1 MSEFLSSAPLSFDP
15 AALRK
20 QLGLTEAEMIDLLTG
35 DPLTSL
41 TRQTMLSSLLETSPL
56 DRLRTLLT
64 APPLAGKPLPDMDPE
79 TVSAFLSGGP
89 LPEPE
94 LCSLFTSAMTRL
106 RDPEAGSAP
115 TPEEM
120 LAADRDIF
128 LEKTGLPLSVLS
140 RIAASQPDA
149 DGYPELAL
157 LTASALLSNLLH

>member
-20 QLGLTEAEMIDLLTG
+20 QLGLTEEEMTDLLTG

-41 TRQTMLSSLLETSPL
+41 TRQTMLSSLLGTSPI
-56 DRLRTLLT
+56 DRLRTLLST
-64 APPLAGKPLPDMDPE
+64 PPLSGKPLPDMDPE
-79 TVSAFLSGGP
+79 TVSAFLSGSP

-120 LAADRDIF
+120 LNADRGIF
-128 LEKTGLPLSVLS
+128 LEKAGLPLSVLS
-140 RIAASQPDA
+140 QIAASQPDA
-149 DGYPELAL
+149 DEYPTLAF

>member
-20 QLGLTEAEMIDLLTG
+20 QSGLTEEEMTDLLTG

-41 TRQTMLSSLLETSPL
+41 TRQTMLSSLLTTSPL
-56 DRLRTLLT
+56 DRLRTLLS

-79 TVSAFLSGGP
+79 TVSAFLSGSP

-120 LAADRDIF
+120 LNADRDVF
-128 LEKTGLPLSVLS
+128 LEKTGLPASVLS
-140 RIAASQPDA
+140 RIAASQPNA
-149 DGYPELAL
+149 DECPTLAF

>member
-20 QLGLTEAEMIDLLTG
+20 QLGLTEEEMTDLLTG

-41 TRQTMLSSLLETSPL
+41 TRQTMLSSLLTTSPL
-56 DRLRTLLT
+56 DRLRTLLST
-64 APPLAGKPLPDMDPE
+64 PPLAGKPLPDMDPE
-79 TVSAFLSGGP
+79 TVSAFLSGSP

-120 LAADRDIF
+120 LNADRGIF

-149 DGYPELAL
+149 DEYPTLAF

>member
-15 AALRK
+15 AALRQK
-20 QLGLTEAEMIDLLTG
+20 LGLTEEEMTDLLTG

-41 TRQTMLSSLLETSPL
+41 TRQTMLSSLLTTSPL
-56 DRLRTLLT
+56 DRLRTLLS
-64 APPLAGKPLPDMDPE
+64 APPLAGKPLPDAAPE
-79 TVSAFLSGGP
+79 TVSAFLSGSP

-115 TPEEM
+115 APEEM
-120 LAADRDIF
+120 LNADRDVF
-128 LEKTGLPLSVLS
+128 LEKTGLPASVLS
-140 RIAASQPDA
+140 RTAASQPDA
-149 DGYPELAL
+149 DEYPTLAF

>member
-20 QLGLTEAEMIDLLTG
+20 QLGLTEEEMTDLLTG

-41 TRQTMLSSLLETSPL
+41 TRQTMLFSLLGTSPI
-56 DRLRTLLT
+56 DRLRTLLST
-64 APPLAGKPLPDMDPE
+64 PPLSGKPLPDMDPE
-79 TVSAFLSGGP
+79 TVSAFLSGSP

-115 TPEEM
+115 TLEEM
-120 LAADRDIF
+120 LNADRGIF
-128 LEKTGLPLSVLS
+128 LEKAGLPLSILS

-149 DGYPELAL
+149 DEYPTLAF

>member
-20 QLGLTEAEMIDLLTG
+20 QLGLTDEEMTDLLTG

-41 TRQTMLSSLLETSPL
+41 TRQTMLSSLLTTSPL
-56 DRLRTLLT
+56 DRLRTLLST
-64 APPLAGKPLPDMDPE
+64 PPLSGKPLPDMDPE
-79 TVSAFLSGGP
+79 TVSAFLSGSP

-106 RDPEAGSAP
+106 RDPKAGSAP
-115 TPEEM
+115 APEEM
-120 LAADRDIF
+120 LNADRGIF
-128 LEKTGLPLSVLS
+128 LEKAGLPLSVLS

-149 DGYPELAL
+149 DEYPTLAF

>member
-20 QLGLTEAEMIDLLTG
+20 QLGLTEEEMTDLLTG

-41 TRQTMLSSLLETSPL
+41 TRQTMLSSLLTTSPL
-56 DRLRTLLT
+56 DRLRTLLST
-64 APPLAGKPLPDMDPE
+64 PPLSGKPLPDAAPE
-79 TVSAFLSGGP
+79 TVSAFLSGSP

-120 LAADRDIF
+120 LNADRGIF
-128 LEKTGLPLSVLS
+128 LEKAGLPLSVLS

-149 DGYPELAL
+149 DAYPKLAS

>member
-15 AALRK
+15 TALRK
-20 QLGLTEAEMIDLLTG
+20 QLGLTEEEMTDLLTG
-35 DPLTSL
+35 DSLTSL
-41 TRQTMLSSLLETSPL
+41 TRQTMLSSLLTTSPL
-56 DRLRTLLT
+56 DRLRTLLST
-64 APPLAGKPLPDMDPE
+64 PPLSGKPLPDMDPE
-79 TVSAFLSGGP
+79 TVSAFLSGSP

-115 TPEEM
+115 TLEEM
-120 LAADRDIF
+120 LNADRGIF
-128 LEKTGLPLSVLS
+128 LEKAGLPLSILS

-149 DGYPELAL
+149 DEYPTLAF

>member
-20 QLGLTEAEMIDLLTG
+20 QLGLTEEEMTALLTG

-41 TRQTMLSSLLETSPL
+41 TRQTMLSSLLGTSPI
-56 DRLRTLLT
+56 DRLRTLLS
-64 APPLAGKPLPDMDPE
+64 APPLSGKPLPDMDSE
-79 TVSAFLSGGP
+79 TVSAFLSGSP

-120 LAADRDIF
+120 LNADRGIF
-128 LEKTGLPLSVLS
+128 LEKAGLPLSVLS
-140 RIAASQPDA
+140 RTAASQPDA
-149 DGYPELAL
+149 DEYPTLAF

>member
-20 QLGLTEAEMIDLLTG
+20 QLWLTEEEMTDLLTG

-41 TRQTMLSSLLETSPL
+41 TRQAMLSSLLQTSPI
-56 DRLRTLLT
+56 DRLRTLLST
-64 APPLAGKPLPDMDPE
+64 PPLAGKPLPDAAPE
-79 TVSAFLSGGP
+79 TVSAFLSGSP

-115 TPEEM
+115 IPEEM
-120 LAADRDIF
+120 LADSRDVF
-128 LEKTGLPLSVLS
+128 VEKTGLPPSVLS
-140 RIAASQPDA
+140 RIAASQQDA
-149 DGYPELAL
+149 DRCPALAS
-157 LTASALLSNLLH
+157 LTAAALPANLLH

>member
-20 QLGLTEAEMIDLLTG
+20 QLGLTEEEMTALLTG
-35 DPLTSL
+35 DLLTSL
-41 TRQTMLSSLLETSPL
+41 TRQTMLSSLLETSPI
-56 DRLRTLLT
+56 DRLRTLLS

-79 TVSAFLSGGP
+79 TVSAFLSGSP

-94 LCSLFTSAMTRL
+94 LCPLFTSAMTRL

-115 TPEEM
+115 TPEKM
-120 LAADRDIF
+120 LAADRDVF
-128 LEKTGLPLSVLS
+128 LEKTGLPASVLS

-149 DGYPELAL
+149 DEYPTLAF

>member
-20 QLGLTEAEMIDLLTG
+20 QLGLTEEEMTDLLTG

-41 TRQTMLSSLLETSPL
+41 TRQTMLSSLIETSPL
-56 DRLRTLLT
+56 DRLRTLLS

-79 TVSAFLSGGP
+79 TVSAFLSGSP

-120 LAADRDIF
+120 LNADRGIF
-128 LEKTGLPLSVLS
+128 LKKTDLPASVLS

-149 DGYPELAL
+149 DEYPTLAF

>member
-20 QLGLTEAEMIDLLTG
+20 QLGLTEEEMTDLLTG
-35 DPLTSL
+35 DPLASL
-41 TRQTMLSSLLETSPL
+41 TRQVMLSSLLETSPL

-79 TVSAFLSGGP
+79 TVSAFLSGSP

-120 LAADRDIF
+120 LNADRSIF

-149 DGYPELAL
+149 DGYPTLAF

>member
-20 QLGLTEAEMIDLLTG
+20 QSGLTEEEMTDLLTG

-41 TRQTMLSSLLETSPL
+41 TRQTMLSSLLTTSPL
-56 DRLRTLLT
+56 DRLRTLLS
-64 APPLAGKPLPDMDPE
+64 APPLAGKPLPDAAPE
-79 TVSAFLSGGP
+79 TVSAFLSGSP

-106 RDPEAGSAP
+106 RDPEASSAP
-115 TPEEM
+115 TPEKM
-120 LAADRDIF
+120 LAADRDVF
-128 LEKTGLPLSVLS
+128 LKKTDLPASALS

-149 DGYPELAL
+149 DEYPTLAF

>member
-1 MSEFLSSAPLSFDP
+1 MSEFLSYAPLSFDP

-20 QLGLTEAEMIDLLTG
+20 QLGLTEEEMTDLLTG
-35 DPLTSL
+35 DPLASL
-41 TRQTMLSSLLETSPL
+41 TRQVMLSSLLETSPL

-79 TVSAFLSGGP
+79 TVSAFLSGSP

-120 LAADRDIF
+120 LNADRSIF

-149 DGYPELAL
+149 DGYPTLAF

>member
-20 QLGLTEAEMIDLLTG
+20 QLGLTEEEMIDLLTG
-35 DPLTSL
+35 DPLASL
-41 TRQTMLSSLLETSPL
+41 TRQVMLSSLLETSPP
-56 DRLRTLLT
+56 DRLRTLLST
-64 APPLAGKPLPDMDPE
+64 PPLSGKPLPDAASE
-79 TVSAFLSGGP
+79 TVSAFLSGSP

-120 LAADRDIF
+120 LADSRDVF
-128 LEKTGLPLSVLS
+128 VEKTGLPLSVLS

-149 DGYPELAL
+149 DVYPELAL
-157 LTASALLSNLLH
+157 LTASALLANLLH

>member
-20 QLGLTEAEMIDLLTG
+20 QLGLTEEEMTDLLTG
-35 DPLTSL
+35 APLTSL

-64 APPLAGKPLPDMDPE
+64 APPLAGKPLPDMDSE
-79 TVSAFLSGGP
+79 TVSAFLSGSP

-128 LEKTGLPLSVLS
+128 LEKAGLPLSVLS

-149 DGYPELAL
+149 DGYPTLAF

>member
-20 QLGLTEAEMIDLLTG
+20 QLGLTEEEMTDLLTG

-41 TRQTMLSSLLETSPL
+41 TRQTMLSSLLETSPH
-56 DRLRTLLT
+56 DRLRTLLS

-79 TVSAFLSGGP
+79 TVSAFLSGSP

-120 LAADRDIF
+120 LAADRSIF
-128 LEKTGLPLSVLS
+128 LEKAGLPLSVLS

-149 DGYPELAL
+149 DGYPTLAF

>member
-20 QLGLTEAEMIDLLTG
+20 QLGLTEEEMIDLLTG

-41 TRQTMLSSLLETSPL
+41 TRQTMLSSLLKTSPL

-79 TVSAFLSGGP
+79 TVSAFLSGSP

-128 LEKTGLPLSVLS
+128 LEKVGLPSSVLS

-149 DGYPELAL
+149 DGYPTLAF

>member
-15 AALRK
+15 TALRK
-20 QLGLTEAEMIDLLTG
+20 QSGLTEEEMTDLLTG

-41 TRQTMLSSLLETSPL
+41 TRQTMLSSLLTTSPL
-56 DRLRTLLT
+56 DRLRTLLST
-64 APPLAGKPLPDMDPE
+64 PPLSGKPLPDMDPE
-79 TVSAFLSGGP
+79 TVSAFLSGSP

-120 LAADRDIF
+120 LNADRGIF
-128 LEKTGLPLSVLS
+128 LEKAGLPLSVLS

-149 DGYPELAL
+149 DEYPTLAF

>member
-120 LAADRDIF
+120 LNADRDIF
-128 LEKTGLPLSVLS
+128 LEKAGLPLSVLS

-157 LTASALLSNLLH
+157 LTASALLANLLH

>member
-15 AALRK
+15 AALRQK
-20 QLGLTEAEMIDLLTG
+20 LGLTEEEMTDLLTG

-56 DRLRTLLT
+56 DRLRTLLS

-79 TVSAFLSGGP
+79 TVSAFLSGSP

-120 LAADRDIF
+120 LNVGRGIF
-128 LEKTGLPLSVLS
+128 LEKAGLPLSVLS

-149 DGYPELAL
+149 DEYPTLAF

>member
-79 TVSAFLSGGP
+79 TVSAFLSGSP

-128 LEKTGLPLSVLS
+128 LEKAGLSLSVLS

-149 DGYPELAL
+149 DGYPTLAF
-157 LTASALLSNLLH
+157 LTASALLANLLH

>member
-20 QLGLTEAEMIDLLTG
+20 QLGLTEEEMTDLLTG

-41 TRQTMLSSLLETSPL
+41 TRQTMLSSLLTTSPL
-56 DRLRTLLT
+56 DRLRTLLST
-64 APPLAGKPLPDMDPE
+64 PPLSGKPLPDMDPE
-79 TVSAFLSGGP
+79 TVSAFLSGSP

-115 TPEEM
+115 APEEM
-120 LAADRDIF
+120 LNADRGIF
-128 LEKTGLPLSVLS
+128 LEKAGLPLSVLS

-149 DGYPELAL
+149 DEYPTLAF

>member
-1 MSEFLSSAPLSFDP
+1 MSEFLSSAPLSLDP

-20 QLGLTEAEMIDLLTG
+20 QLGLTEEEMTDLLTG

-41 TRQTMLSSLLETSPL
+41 TRQTMLSSLLTTSPL
-56 DRLRTLLT
+56 DRLRTLLS
-64 APPLAGKPLPDMDPE
+64 APPLAGKPLPDAAPE
-79 TVSAFLSGGP
+79 TVSAFLSGSP

-106 RDPEAGSAP
+106 RDPEASSAP
-115 TPEEM
+115 TPEKM
-120 LAADRDIF
+120 LAADRDVF
-128 LEKTGLPLSVLS
+128 LKKTDLPASALS

-149 DGYPELAL
+149 DEYPTLAF

>member
-20 QLGLTEAEMIDLLTG
+20 QSGLTEEEMTDLLTG

-41 TRQTMLSSLLETSPL
+41 TRQTMLSSLLTTSPL
-56 DRLRTLLT
+56 DRLRTLLS

-79 TVSAFLSGGP
+79 TVSAFLSGSP

-106 RDPEAGSAP
+106 RDPDASSTP
-115 TPEEM
+115 TPEKM
-120 LAADRDIF
+120 LAADRDVF
-128 LEKTGLPLSVLS
+128 LEKTGLPASVLS

-149 DGYPELAL
+149 DEYPKLAS

>member
-20 QLGLTEAEMIDLLTG
+20 QLGLTEEEMTDLLTG
-35 DPLTSL
+35 DPLASL
-41 TRQTMLSSLLETSPL
+41 TRQVMLSSLLETSPP
-56 DRLRTLLT
+56 DRLRTLLST
-64 APPLAGKPLPDMDPE
+64 PPLSGKPLPDAASE
-79 TVSAFLSGGP
+79 TVSAFLSGSP
-89 LPEPE
+89 LPE

-120 LAADRDIF
+120 LAADQDVF
-128 LEKTGLPLSVLS
+128 LEKTGLPSSVLS

-149 DGYPELAL
+149 DVYPELAL
-157 LTASALLSNLLH
+157 LTASALLANLLH